1 MLLLSMSRLNIK
13 NLKFPGYSTI
23 HQKKEKYLG
32 SSINLASRLDTAWT
46 LRVVGLLFNF
56 LEQNLEQ

>member
-1 MLLLSMSRLNIK
+1 MSRLNIK
-13 NLKFPGYSTI
+13 MLKFPGYSATI

-32 SSINLASRLDTAWT
+32 FSINLASRLDTAWT

>member
-1 MLLLSMSRLNIK
+1 MAMLKLNIK
-13 NLKFPGYSTI
+13 VLKFSGYFAPI

-32 SSINLASRLDTAWT
+32 SSINLASRLDIAGT
-46 LRVVGLLFNF
+46 LSVAGLLFNF